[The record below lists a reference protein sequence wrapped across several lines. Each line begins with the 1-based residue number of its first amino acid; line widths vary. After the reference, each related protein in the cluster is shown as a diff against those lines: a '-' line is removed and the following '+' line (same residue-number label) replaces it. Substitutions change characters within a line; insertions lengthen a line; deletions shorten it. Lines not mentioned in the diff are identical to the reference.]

1 MACMAYRQNGTH
13 TIHGIQKTWHTDKM
27 VYRQLTYS
35 MEYTQTK
42 LNKNETYKKTTQKA
56 NIENKTNMQKLQD
69 GIIKI
74 VLPLEQELDEL
85 KVLELEE
92 YNPSTVH

>member
-1 MACMAYRQNGTH
+1 
-13 TIHGIQKTWHTDKM
+13 
-27 VYRQLTYS
+27 
-35 MEYTQTK
+35 ME
-42 LNKNETYKKTTQKA
+42 
-56 NIENKTNMQKLQD
+56 KLQD